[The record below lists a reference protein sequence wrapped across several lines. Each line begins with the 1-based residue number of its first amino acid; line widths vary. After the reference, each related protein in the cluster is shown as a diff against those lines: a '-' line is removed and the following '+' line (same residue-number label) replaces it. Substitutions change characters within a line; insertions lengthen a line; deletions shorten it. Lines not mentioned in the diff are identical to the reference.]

1 MINVFLGLFPSVG
14 NVAMMCQKSTREG
27 ARKFMLFQATVI
39 PVLHDAHVV
48 NAMSLT
54 ILTAPAG
61 TFWCGETVWTKNTY
75 PEAAC

>member
-1 MINVFLGLFPSVG
+1 
-14 NVAMMCQKSTREG
+14 
-27 ARKFMLFQATVI
+27 MLFQATVI

-75 PEAAC
+75 PESCLLTALHLTTCSPAFSNLRFKESTDFSR